1 MSQNPP
7 PIPPQEAPESAPD
20 KPVKK
25 KRSLILCSWVIITG
39 VALLALLL
47 GWHPTC
53 DNPLGTMS
61 SPYSSD
67 RWSGV
72 PPTSGQHDAPPS
84 EAEEHLDLGSQ
95 HLSDGRDREA
105 LECFRKA
112 TAADPDNL
120 EAWTSLATC
129 SRLMG
134 LKPEAR
140 AAYEKVL
147 QLDPDGYWGKAA
159 RGHLEDLGEE

>member
-112 TAADPDNL
+112 TRRGSGQPRGLDEPGNLQQADGAQAGSSSRIREGAPTRPGRIL
-120 EAWTSLATC
+120 GQSRPRTS
-129 SRLMG
+129 
-134 LKPEAR
+134 
-140 AAYEKVL
+140 
-147 QLDPDGYWGKAA
+147 
-159 RGHLEDLGEE
+159 